1 MCLTWYRCGL
11 VKGIKWDEIDIELLP
26 QVSTDELPH
35 VSAKAVYSAMGT
47 PLVVGDADGTGPD
60 VLAFP
65 ITGFTKHSVGG
76 NVVTSFGGDKP
87 HENTPLSIAAYGWK
101 RTG

>member
-1 MCLTWYRCGL
+1 M
-11 VKGIKWDEIDIELLP
+11 
-26 QVSTDELPH
+26 SATDELPH
-35 VSAKAVYSAMGT
+35 VSAKAYYSAMGT

-76 NVVTSFGGDKP
+76 NVVTSFGGNQP
-87 HENTPLSIAAYGWK
+87 HTNIQPAVAAFAWK
-101 RTG
+101 LTA

>member
-1 MCLTWYRCGL
+1 MLNG
-11 VKGIKWDEIDIELLP
+11 GIPEPGYGSEKQGKER
-26 QVSTDELPH
+26 VFVTTDELPH
-35 VSAKAVYSAMGT
+35 VSAKATYSGKK

-65 ITGFTKHSVGG
+65 ITGFMKHSVGG

>member
-1 MCLTWYRCGL
+1 MEAYCIAT
-11 VKGIKWDEIDIELLP
+11 E
-26 QVSTDELPH
+26 ELPH
-35 VSAKAVYSAMGT
+35 VSAKAAYSAMGT
-47 PLVVGDADGTGPD
+47 PLVVGDADGTGPN

-76 NVVTSFGGDKP
+76 NVVTSFGGDKA
-87 HENTPLSIAAYGWK
+87 HQNTPLSIAAYGWK

>member
-1 MCLTWYRCGL
+1 MLNGVIFEPGYGSEKQGKERVFVTT
-11 VKGIKWDEIDIELLP
+11 E
-26 QVSTDELPH
+26 ELPH
-35 VSAKAVYSAMGT
+35 VSAKASYSAMGT

-76 NVVTSFGGDKP
+76 NVVTSFGGDKA
-87 HENTPLSIAAYGWK
+87 HQNTPLSIAAYGWK
-101 RTG
+101 RTA